1 MCGSRLVTADIASR
15 LLANESEIM
24 RVDRFAENPLIA
36 PADVTPSRD
45 DFEVVCVFNP
55 GVVRMGNETLLLMRV
70 AERPKKSDDPRVVR
84 VPVLSHE
91 SETATIEI
99 LDFCADDPSVDI
111 SDPRLVSTP
120 NGTYLTTISHL
131 RIARG
136 DGRRFVVDETPAI
149 APDCAPEGYGIEDPR
164 ITNIDGRY
172 YIVYKSVAST
182 GITQSMATTTD
193 FVTYEK
199 HGIILPPEN
208 MDAMVFPERVNGK
221 YVALHR
227 PFPHMIGDAN
237 MWIAYSDDILH
248 WGEHR
253 FLAGVT
259 AGGWEAGRIGG
270 GAVPFMTERGW
281 LEIYHGATS
290 DDHYSL
296 GALLLQADKPE
307 RVLARSLTPI
317 MQPEAPYET
326 TGLVNNVVFTCGV
339 LVDGDVMT
347 IYYGAAD
354 TVIAAAEMSVSEV
367 LNSLTYSEP
376 P

>member
-1 MCGSRLVTADIASR
+1 
-15 LLANESEIM
+15 M